1 MIPAAEA
8 KVQRKLT
15 FAFIEADSVQIAL
28 VPAEFVSNGS
38 GGRKRVDLPVRPP
51 QSMRL
56 IPQDANAA
64 ERETLDGSVVQPN
77 YMLLGVWD
85 ASMARGDRFT
95 NSGTRYEV
103 VYVHAKRDYQT
114 KGEVITRGEA

>member
-1 MIPAAEA
+1 MIPATEA
-8 KVQRKLT
+8 RVQKALT
-15 FAFIEADSVQIAL
+15 DAFIAADVSTITL
-28 VPAEFVSNGS
+28 IPAEFVSNGS
-38 GGRKRVDLPVRPP
+38 GGRKRNDLPARLP

-77 YMLLGVWD
+77 YMLLGVWN
-85 ASMARGDRFT
+85 AAMTRGDRFT

-103 VYVHAKRDYQT
+103 VYVHEKRDYQT